1 MNDLEQKVLNAIA
14 HISAGKNIKN
24 RSPAYALDNE
34 IFLMLSGED
43 QDKIKDSINSL
54 VGKGKVDWG
63 ETVNNKYFKNY
74 NFARKKVLK
83 KKAYFKLSI
92 SSIVRP
98 VYSEISKMF
107 SFFCNIFLAISM
119 LFSFPP
125 SL

>member
-43 QDKIKDSINSL
+43 HDKIKESINSL

-63 ETVNNKYFKNY
+63 ETVNNKYFKI
-74 NFARKKVLK
+74 R
-83 KKAYFKLSI
+83 I
-92 SSIVRP
+92 
-98 VYSEISKMF
+98 
-107 SFFCNIFLAISM
+107 
-119 LFSFPP
+119 
-125 SL
+125 